1 MIEDIFG
8 EKLPNQQYRDR
19 RGVYAIILNEK
30 MRLRRSNFHMGMF
43 YQGEGLKVMKQKLN
57 VFVVN
62 A

>member
-19 RGVYAIILNEK
+19 RGVYAIILND
-30 MRLRRSNFHMGMF
+30 
-43 YQGEGLKVMKQKLN
+43 QGEGLKVMKQKLN